1 MYKRQTQALEFANVK
16 ANLFPFEVPPNPA
29 MSDYYTLTKGS
40 AAADDSEVPSAD
52 AVQKATK
59 KPRPKLDIPKE
70 IPFAQPP
77 KGMKDIVQT
86 AKQIGL
92 EGNVGGAFDQG
103 AVDNY
108 G

>member
-1 MYKRQTQALEFANVK
+1 MN
-16 ANLFPFEVPPNPA
+16 
-29 MSDYYTLTKGS
+29 
-40 AAADDSEVPSAD
+40 
-52 AVQKATK
+52 
-59 KPRPKLDIPKE
+59 IPKE

-92 EGNVGGAFDQG
+92 EGNVGTAFDQG